1 MEVDGME
8 KHDGKGMPKS
18 GMKHNHMQHSKI
30 IKDFKTHFII
40 SSLLTIPIILLSPFI
55 QNIFGYKIV
64 FKYRN
69 LILLVFSTIVY
80 VYGGKPFLIGI
91 VNEVK
96 KRKPGMMTLI
106 ALAITVAYVYSIAVS
121 FGISGKTF
129 YWELATLIDVM
140 LLGHFIEMRSL
151 LGASKA
157 LEKLISLMPT
167 EAHIVTPDG
176 VKDIP
181 VTELKKGDI
190 MLVKPGEKI
199 PTDGII
205 VKGETSVDESML
217 TGESKPIYK
226 KPGDVVIGGS
236 INIEG
241 SINVKVEKTGRETY
255 LMQVIQMVKKAQES
269 RSKTQDLADR
279 AAFLLTIIAIIAG
292 TITFTSWLFME
303 KDIVFAL
310 ERMITV
316 MVITCPHALGLAIP
330 LVVSVSTS
338 LSANNGILIRNRD
351 AFEKAR
357 TIQTIVFDKTGTLTK
372 GKFTVTDIIRL
383 DEMDEMEILS
393 YAASLEN
400 NSQHPIAEGIVKK
413 AKGKN
418 IKLYEVEDFKII
430 PGKGVHGRISGK
442 EVYIVSPVFLKEK
455 NLWRNDG
462 RINRV
467 MGQGKTLAFLIIDNK
482 LVGCI
487 ALADTIRKEA
497 REIVNRLREM
507 NIKVY
512 MLTGDNS
519 KVAKWVADELKLNGY
534 FAEVLPHQKLE
545 KIKELQKNG
554 DIVAMVGDGVNDAPA
569 LIQADIGIAIG
580 AGTDI
585 AIESADIIL
594 VKNDLRDVIAIISLA
609 KATYGKMIQNLG
621 WATGYNS
628 FSIPLAAGILYNYGI
643 LLSPAIG
650 AILMSLSTVIV
661 AINAIFL
668 KYRFK
673 VD

>member
-1 MEVDGME
+1 ME

-413 AKGKN
+413 AKEKN

>member
-1 MEVDGME
+1 ME